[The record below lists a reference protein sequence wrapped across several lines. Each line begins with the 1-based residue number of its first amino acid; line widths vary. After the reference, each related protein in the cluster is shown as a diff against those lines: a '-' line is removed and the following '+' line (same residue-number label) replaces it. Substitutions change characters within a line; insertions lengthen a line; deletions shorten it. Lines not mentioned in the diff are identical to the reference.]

1 MLCESDYIERVC
13 SKLFPEKTSALQKR
27 LSMRS
32 PHSSERKTDL
42 SNYQDSLSSQV
53 RNIPIQRQGLKINV
67 HPKESRALLVSA
79 GSNIRQKIEVE
90 ARKLIV
96 DLQVHGQLGN
106 DQISS
111 RLGTQTQMMR
121 SNYLGNT

>member
-1 MLCESDYIERVC
+1 
-13 SKLFPEKTSALQKR
+13 
-27 LSMRS
+27 
-32 PHSSERKTDL
+32 
-42 SNYQDSLSSQV
+42 
-53 RNIPIQRQGLKINV
+53 
-67 HPKESRALLVSA
+67 LVSA

-96 DLQVHGQLGN
+96 DLQVDGQLGN